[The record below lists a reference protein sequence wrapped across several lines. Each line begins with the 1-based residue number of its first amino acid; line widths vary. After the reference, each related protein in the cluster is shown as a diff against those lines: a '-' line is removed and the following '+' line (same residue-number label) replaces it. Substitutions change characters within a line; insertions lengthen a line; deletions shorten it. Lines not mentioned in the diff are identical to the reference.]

1 MRKGEDITGKKF
13 GRLTVLHIGTP
24 TKSGKGRWRCLCEC
38 GGLTDISISEL
49 KKGQKYCS
57 YCVPKGRPSHGL
69 SHLPEYQVWRAMK
82 SRCDNPKTEW
92 YENYGGRGIKYCDRW
107 KDFEMFYLDMGGR
120 PSKDHTLERKE
131 NDGDYEPSNCK
142 WATRI
147 EQARN
152 FRSNVL
158 LEFNGEKKCISE
170 WGEIYGMKHDTIS
183 GRLQRGYSVE
193 DALTKPLKRKV
204 K

>member
-1 MRKGEDITGKKF
+1 
-13 GRLTVLHIGTP
+13 
-24 TKSGKGRWRCLCEC
+24 
-38 GGLTDISISEL
+38 
-49 KKGQKYCS
+49 
-57 YCVPKGRPSHGL
+57 
-69 SHLPEYQVWRAMK
+69 
-82 SRCDNPKTEW
+82 
-92 YENYGGRGIKYCDRW
+92 
-107 KDFEMFYLDMGGR
+107 MGVR